1 MGRKIE
7 IVEDEVIVS
16 DNGIVTA
23 IRINEENPTYQALK
37 AETNNF
43 TENMNQKDKIELLE
57 ETQADLIMTLMMN
70 GGI

>member
-1 MGRKIE
+1 MARKIE
-7 IVEDEVIVS
+7 IIGEDVVVTE
-16 DNGIVTA
+16 NGNVFSV
-23 IRINEENPTYQALK
+23 RINEESAAYQALK

-43 TENMNQKDKIELLE
+43 TENMIQKDKIELLE